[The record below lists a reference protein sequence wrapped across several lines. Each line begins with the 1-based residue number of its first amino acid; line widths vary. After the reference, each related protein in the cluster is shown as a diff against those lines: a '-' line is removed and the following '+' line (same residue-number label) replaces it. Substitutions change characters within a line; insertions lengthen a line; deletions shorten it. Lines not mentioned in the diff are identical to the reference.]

1 MPAVAAELNVGTMS
15 LYRHVESKGDLVEGL
30 AERIMISIPVPA
42 AGEDDWQR
50 CLVRFFSDWRE
61 TAASYPGL
69 VDVMVRM
76 IPASPSVRTRV
87 ETLLEV
93 LTRAG
98 VPARRANRLLSVAFR
113 YAIGSV
119 TWEQAHDRHDDADFE
134 GGLEL
139 ILRSAS
145 R

>member
-1 MPAVAAELNVGTMS
+1 
-15 LYRHVESKGDLVEGL
+15 
-30 AERIMISIPVPA
+30 
-42 AGEDDWQR
+42 
-50 CLVRFFSDWRE
+50 
-61 TAASYPGL
+61 
-69 VDVMVRM
+69 MVRM

-87 ETLLEV
+87 ETLLDV

-119 TWEQAHDRHDDADFE
+119 TWEQAHDRHDDGDFE
-134 GGLEL
+134 DGLEL